1 MPNIGPEIQVACAII
16 ESAGRI
22 LLTQRHQDAHQGGL
36 WEFPGGKFE
45 GDESPTECLA
55 RELDEEL
62 GITPLETRYVCQ
74 IPWQYGEK
82 RVRLWV
88 YEVLKFSG
96 TPESREGQPVDWV
109 ASTELTTR
117 QFPAANAAIVR
128 SIGLPRVA
136 RFLMDPSEDSASWA
150 ARFERP
156 SLLYFRHQPPSKT
169 LEHGVEIALKQGHRV
184 ILTLDQWP
192 CFRPG
197 CGLHVRQKDSV
208 DDANRARLAVDA
220 VWPLTAGMR
229 CIEDWTRRAEWPA
242 DAWFIS
248 PVKPTASH
256 AEMSPLGWSVF
267 QSLAMQTGRPC
278 YALGGLHPD
287 DLNRA
292 IDSMGYGVAG
302 IRGFQ

>member
-1 MPNIGPEIQVACAII
+1 MLNIGPEIQVACAII
-16 ESAGRI
+16 VSAGRI
-22 LLTQRHQDAHQGGL
+22 LLTKRHQDAHQGGL

-45 GDESPTECLA
+45 TNESPTDCLA

-88 YEVLKFSG
+88 YEVLEFSG
-96 TPESREGQPVDWV
+96 SPESREGQPLDWV
-109 ASTELTTR
+109 EFKALTAR
-117 QFPAANAAIVR
+117 QFPAANQAIVR
-128 SIGLPRVA
+128 SIGLPRIA
-136 RFLMDPSEDSASWA
+136 RFLMDPSEDSACWA
-150 ARFERP
+150 ARFETP
-156 SLLYFRHQPPSKT
+156 SLLYFRNQPPSKS
-169 LEHGVEIALKQGHRV
+169 LEHGIEIALKQGHRV

-192 CFRPG
+192 CFRSG
-197 CGLHVRQKDSV
+197 CGLHLRHRDSV
-208 DDANRARLAVDA
+208 EDADRARLAVDS

-229 CIEDWTRRAEWPA
+229 CLEDYTRRTEWPA

-256 AEMSPLGWSVF
+256 AEMPPLGWSAF
-267 QSLAMQTGRPC
+267 QSLAVQTGRPC
-278 YALGGLHPD
+278 FALGGLHPD
-287 DLNRA
+287 DFDRA
-292 IDSMGYGVAG
+292 IESMAYGVAG